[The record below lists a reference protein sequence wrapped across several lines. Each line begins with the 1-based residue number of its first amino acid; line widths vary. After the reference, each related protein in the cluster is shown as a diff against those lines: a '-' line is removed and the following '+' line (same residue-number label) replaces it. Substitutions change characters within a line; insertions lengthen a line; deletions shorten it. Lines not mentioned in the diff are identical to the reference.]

1 MYKYTV
7 TEYQQ
12 LPPSLGGNW
21 DCGKSITTC
30 FSRSP
35 KKACAMKGVVVW
47 NHVGVE
53 GCPIMDRRTLE
64 RDGKII
70 FDIWD

>member
-1 MYKYTV
+1 MYKYTY

-21 DCGKSITTC
+21 ESGHSTRTC

-35 KKACAMKGVVVW
+35 KKACAWEGVVVW
-47 NHVGVE
+47 DHVGVE
-53 GCPIMDRRTLE
+53 GCPIMGRRTLE
-64 RDGKII
+64 RDGKVI